1 MKQEGVFMG
10 WREQY
15 EIHQVI
21 HESAKGAV
29 FAGWDTGT
37 RQEVILRVLYH
48 SNGAVYRVLQQISCP
63 GIPRIYQLFP
73 DGLDTVVVEEKI
85 PGKTLEQRMM
95 ENPCFSRE
103 EIVRILTQL
112 VQTLEAIHVRGI
124 IHRDI
129 KPSNIVLSGYR
140 TVLIDFD
147 AARQYRENSSARD
160 TVCLGT
166 EGYAPPEQYGF
177 SQTDQRSDLYSLG
190 VLLKELCR
198 HTGEFGLGEVIRRC
212 TAFSPEDRYPSA
224 AALAEDLKRRNLFYG
239 IQPVPSQNPPASIS
253 ILGSSFKKT
262 VKIVLGIF
270 YALMT
275 AVLLMPMDFEV
286 TTLDYLVSKLVYL
299 QIPLFPAV
307 LTFNW
312 FGLRKWFPLLKRKE
326 IYWKIA
332 GLILYGVVF
341 LVVLISLNAIAFQIY
356 SEEALT
362 ILQTPA

>member
-1 MKQEGVFMG
+1 MG

-29 FAGWDTGT
+29 FAGWDAGT

-275 AVLLMPMDFEV
+275 AVLLMPMDF
-286 TTLDYLVSKLVYL
+286 
-299 QIPLFPAV
+299 
-307 LTFNW
+307 
-312 FGLRKWFPLLKRKE
+312 
-326 IYWKIA
+326 
-332 GLILYGVVF
+332 GLI
-341 LVVLISLNAIAFQIY
+341 
-356 SEEALT
+356 E
-362 ILQTPA
+362 ILQNY